1 MTRYSAMFVGAALIA
16 FGAGQSFAQGA
27 PVAPPP
33 PPSSQG
39 TDNTYNAPRSN
50 DAGDALNL
58 NNAQEAARAVR
69 DARAGDRKGKSDASG
84 PAAASDILPGVEVR
98 DKRGKLVGSVESVD
112 ADGAVVASAAGKVKV
127 PLEAF
132 GKHSKGLMIGITK
145 TEFETLVAN
154 AVATPAT

>member
-1 MTRYSAMFVGAALIA
+1 MFVGAALIA
-16 FGAGQSFAQGA
+16 FGAGNAFAQGV

-39 TDNTYNAPRSN
+39 TDNPYNGPRSN
-50 DAGDALNL
+50 DAGDSLNL
-58 NNAQEAARAVR
+58 TQAQEAARAVR
-69 DARAGDRKGKSDASG
+69 EGRAGANTGKGAASG
-84 PAAASDILPGVEVR
+84 PAAASEILAGAEVR

-127 PLEAF
+127 PLDAF

-145 TEFETLVAN
+145 TEFETLVAS